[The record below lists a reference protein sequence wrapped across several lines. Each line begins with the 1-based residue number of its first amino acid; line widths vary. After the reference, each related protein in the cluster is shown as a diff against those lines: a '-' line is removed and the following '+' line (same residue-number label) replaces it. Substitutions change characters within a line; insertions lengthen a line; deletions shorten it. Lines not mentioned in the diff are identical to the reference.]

1 MIQER
6 KCEEVTETVGSY
18 MFPAIP
24 DLESINRTT
33 GFHTEHHIMKSDS
46 KCISKHSYFQSKAIP

>member
-6 KCEEVTETVGSY
+6 KSEELTEAVGSL
-18 MFPAIP
+18 FPAIP